1 MPSLARLLFPC
12 LLCLAGVAQAAPPQF
27 EATGFG
33 AFRLGGEFNA
43 DNAPA
48 GAPNSADLDDGGAWG
63 VGLALYRDPDAYY
76 EWLYSRQATAIDRN
90 APVVGS
96 LEVTTEYYHL
106 GGTLLFDPWPAL
118 RSWLSLTVGMTRF
131 TADGYSAESEF
142 SASLGGGLRL
152 PLGERVALMLG
163 LRGYLTFVDTDTRF
177 FCSSIDGQ
185 GGCLLN
191 STGSTIFQAEASAG
205 IAMRF

>member
-1 MPSLARLLFPC
+1 MSMPARLLSPV
-12 LLCLAGVAQAAPPQF
+12 LLCVAGLAQAAPPQF
-27 EATGFG
+27 EATAFG
-33 AFRLGGEFNA
+33 AYRLGGEFNA
-43 DNAPA
+43 DNAPV

-63 VGLALYRDPDAYY
+63 LGLALYRDPDAFY
-76 EWLYSRQATAIDRN
+76 EVLYSRQATEIDRN

-96 LEVTTEYYHL
+96 LEVTTEYYHF
-106 GGTLLFDPWPAL
+106 GGTLLFDPRPAL
-118 RSWLSLTVGMTRF
+118 RSWLSLTVGVTRF
-131 TADGYSAESEF
+131 SADGYSAESEF
-142 SASLGGGLRL
+142 SASLGGGVRV
-152 PLGERVALMLG
+152 PLGERAALTLG

-205 IAMRF
+205 IVMRF